1 MLPVR
6 RTVRIEVGTTRTG
19 RDCLSLPVT
28 ATFAATTRKGLTGV
42 VFDFFLTISLPIVFQ
57 VLSWILNFI
66 QIDDGLTR

>member
-28 ATFAATTRKGLTGV
+28 ATFAATTWKGLTGV
-42 VFDFFLTISLPIVFQ
+42 VFDFF
-57 VLSWILNFI
+57 
-66 QIDDGLTR
+66 

>member
-6 RTVRIEVGTTRTG
+6 RTVRIEVGATRAG

-42 VFDFFLTISLPIVFQ
+42 VFDFF
-57 VLSWILNFI
+57 
-66 QIDDGLTR
+66 

>member
-6 RTVRIEVGTTRTG
+6 RTVRIEVGATRTG

-42 VFDFFLTISLPIVFQ
+42 VFDFFKLY
-57 VLSWILNFI
+57 LSPLCFKYCH
-66 QIDDGLTR
+66 GY